1 MRTAFLNYL
10 LSRAAEDA
18 RIMLITGD
26 LGFGVLD
33 EFERKLPRQYLNAG
47 VAEQNMTALATGLA
61 LEGHIVFTYSIGNFP
76 TLRCLEQL
84 RNDAFYHEANVKVVS
99 VGGGYSYGQLG
110 MSHHATED
118 LSIMRALPGVVVC
131 APGSAYET
139 APLVEALI
147 ERPGPAYLRLERSAA
162 GFNDQAPPVCE
173 FGKARMLRDGD
184 AGTLIA
190 SGGVLSEAAAAA
202 EILQDRG
209 MSCRVL
215 SMHTLK
221 PLDTEAIARAAK
233 ETGGICTIEE
243 NTMLGGLGGAVAEA
257 CMDLAVRP
265 KRFRRIGIPDQ
276 YASVVGDQNYLRQT
290 AGLDRASLA
299 NALANLFQGRQPYD
313 VEARV

>member
-1 MRTAFLNYL
+1 MRAAFLNYL
-10 LSRAAEDA
+10 LGRAADDPG
-18 RIMLITGD
+18 IMLITGD

-33 EFERKLPRQYLNAG
+33 EFERRFPRQYLNAG

-61 LEGHIVFTYSIGNFP
+61 LEGHVVFTYSIGNFP

-118 LSIMRALPGVVVC
+118 LSIMRALPNVVVC

-139 APLVEALI
+139 VPLVEALI
-147 ERPGPAYLRLERSAA
+147 SRPGPAYLRLERSAA
-162 GFNDQAPPVCE
+162 GFDDRAPPVCE

-190 SGGVLSEAAAAA
+190 AGGVLSEVAAAA
-202 EILQDRG
+202 EILQREG
-209 MSCRVL
+209 MSLRVL

-221 PLDTEAIARAAK
+221 PLDVEAVARAAE

-243 NTMLGGLGGAVAEA
+243 NTVHGGLGGAVAEA
-257 CMDLAVRP
+257 CLETDIRP
-265 KRFRRIGIPDQ
+265 KRFRRLGILDK
-276 YASVVGDQNYLRQT
+276 YVSIVGDQGYLRRT
-290 AGLDRASLA
+290 IGLDRASLA
-299 NALANLFQGRQPYD
+299 TSFSSLFRN
-313 VEARV
+313 

>member
-1 MRTAFLNYL
+1 
-10 LSRAAEDA
+10 
-18 RIMLITGD
+18 
-26 LGFGVLD
+26 
-33 EFERKLPRQYLNAG
+33 

>member
-1 MRTAFLNYL
+1 MRGAFLNYL
-10 LSRAAEDA
+10 LGKAADDP

-33 EFERKLPRQYLNAG
+33 EFERRFPRQYLNAG
-47 VAEQNMTALATGLA
+47 VAEQNMTAVATGLA
-61 LEGHIVFTYSIGNFP
+61 MEGYVVFTYSIGNFP

-118 LSIMRALPGVVVC
+118 LSIMRALPNVVVC

-139 APLVEALI
+139 PPLVEALI
-147 ERPGPAYLRLERSAA
+147 ARPGPAYLRLERSAA
-162 GFNDQAPPVCE
+162 GFDDRAPPVCE
-173 FGKARMLRDGD
+173 FGKARMLRDGK

-190 SGGVLSEAAAAA
+190 SGGVLSEVVAAA
-202 EILQDRG
+202 EILQREG
-209 MSCRVL
+209 LSCRVL

-221 PLDTEAIARAAK
+221 PLDTEAIAKAAR

-243 NTMLGGLGGAVAEA
+243 NTVLGGLGGAVAEA
-257 CMDLAVRP
+257 CLDAGCPP

-276 YASVVGDQNYLRQT
+276 YASVVGDQQYLRQVM
-290 AGLDRASLA
+290 GLDRASLA
-299 NALANLFQGRQPYD
+299 ASVIGLLRS
-313 VEARV
+313 